1 MVEQTL
7 DLDELDNHK
16 YVIKPDYDPKLR
28 ELSKRLSQVIFS
40 HISNTFLL
48 TYLKIRDELDK
59 EHVEVGSDLGIELDK
74 KLHLENNQVYGYCL
88 RVTKNVSR

>member
-48 TYLKIRDELDK
+48 IYLKIRDELDK

>member
-16 YVIKPDYDPKLR
+16 YVIKSDYDPKLR
-28 ELSKRLSQVIFS
+28 ELSKKLAQVIFF
-40 HISNTFLL
+40 HISNMFILK
-48 TYLKIRDELDK
+48 YLKIRDELDK

-88 RVTKNVSR
+88 RVTKNVSC

>member
-28 ELSKRLSQVIFS
+28 ELSKKLSQVISS

-48 TYLKIRDELDK
+48 IYLKIRDELDK

-88 RVTKNVSR
+88 RVTKNVSS